1 MLTER
6 RIVVSK
12 EEIMSLP
19 NLHGYW
25 KYENV
30 VVPFRIE
37 PLALRNLADSFVER
51 KSPPA
56 VSRVS
61 DPVRT
66 TVPHENGKET
76 HEIATDALDEI
87 DISF

>member
-1 MLTER
+1 ML
-6 RIVVSK
+6 

-37 PLALRNLADSFVER
+37 PLALRNIADSFVER
-51 KSPPA
+51 KAPPA

-61 DPVRT
+61 DPVQT
-66 TVPHENGKET
+66 TAPHENGKET
-76 HEIATDALDEI
+76 HEIATDVLDEI